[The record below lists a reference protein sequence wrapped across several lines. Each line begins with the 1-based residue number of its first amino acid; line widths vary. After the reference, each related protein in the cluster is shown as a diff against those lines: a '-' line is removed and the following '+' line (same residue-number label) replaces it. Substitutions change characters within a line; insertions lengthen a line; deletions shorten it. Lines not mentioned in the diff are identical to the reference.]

1 MKERTTATSGLSHR
15 FPSWLT
21 PQNVAWLLLFVC
33 IGLLNVSKATSS
45 IATGGLAAM
54 MLWYGLQNRL
64 WSLGKV
70 RWVVWAMVAIWLL
83 AVVAIGWT
91 SDTGRWVKDV
101 REKLPLLVIPLA
113 LGVLPAFSRKQWMS
127 FLWIFI
133 LSQLVLA
140 VISLIL
146 FFANYEELMIQISYN
161 GNVPVAGS
169 LSHIYFGLYL
179 VLACLMAV
187 YLFLQPVYTFFKG
200 EKWWALGSGIVLV
213 VLLHVFTSRTGLL
226 AFYATAG
233 VLIFLYLFYTR
244 AYKTGAI
251 ALLVIVS
258 LPIIA
263 VKTIP
268 SLQTRWEVTLWD
280 LRERNNPSRDL
291 ADLSVTMRLA
301 TWQTAWEVYA
311 KNPLLGVGKG
321 DLPAEMEE
329 QFQVNGWGKRTAR
342 PMLDPHNQYL
352 SSAASTGLMGIFIL
366 VLGFLTFLMVK
377 KDSFLVYLLVWGLA
391 VLMATGMLFESLL
404 ERQAG
409 MIFWAIFALLF
420 LKIPS
425 SPLDKESKSHIA
437 SNWVEGEE

>member
-21 PQNVAWLLLFVC
+21 PQHVAWLLLFVC

-200 EKWWALGSGIVLV
+200 EKW
-213 VLLHVFTSRTGLL
+213 
-226 AFYATAG
+226 
-233 VLIFLYLFYTR
+233 
-244 AYKTGAI
+244 
-251 ALLVIVS
+251 
-258 LPIIA
+258 
-263 VKTIP
+263 
-268 SLQTRWEVTLWD
+268 
-280 LRERNNPSRDL
+280 
-291 ADLSVTMRLA
+291 
-301 TWQTAWEVYA
+301 
-311 KNPLLGVGKG
+311 
-321 DLPAEMEE
+321 
-329 QFQVNGWGKRTAR
+329 
-342 PMLDPHNQYL
+342 
-352 SSAASTGLMGIFIL
+352 
-366 VLGFLTFLMVK
+366 
-377 KDSFLVYLLVWGLA
+377 
-391 VLMATGMLFESLL
+391 
-404 ERQAG
+404 
-409 MIFWAIFALLF
+409 
-420 LKIPS
+420 
-425 SPLDKESKSHIA
+425 
-437 SNWVEGEE
+437 